1 MLPLFLQTMRRKVI
15 ENGKLDKPVTP
26 EDIADA
32 VARQLQIE
40 IVPALVDMGGEQL
53 KTVGEYELPLKLILS
68 GGERAKLDVNI
79 VST

>member
-1 MLPLFLQTMRRKVI
+1 MRRKVS
-15 ENGKLDKPVTP
+15 ENGKLDKAVTA

-40 IVPALVDMGGEQL
+40 IVSELVDMGGEQL
-53 KTVGEYELPLKLILS
+53 KAIGEYELPLKLLLP